1 MINIINVIQHVKI
14 VENKEIQII
23 INVQNVKKD
32 MNLDMILKIIQIVII
47 FVNIIIILMKIKIII
62 VHQQQIALLD
72 MEN

>member
-1 MINIINVIQHVKI
+1 MINIIHVIQHVKI
-14 VENKEIQII
+14 VENKEIHII
-23 INVQNVKKD
+23 INVLSVNKD
-32 MNLDMILKIIQIVII
+32 MNLDMILKMIQIVII